1 MGRSKVSVR
10 VGSTRG
16 NIYEDYKVWERENL
30 KGVDITVVDGLGN
43 KIELNARE
51 GGIGY
56 RIEVNGKTIATGPG
70 ASHALPSPSCL

>member
-43 KIELNARE
+43 KIELNARRSE
-51 GGIGY
+51 IGY
-56 RIEVNGKTIATGPG
+56 RIEVNGKTIATGPEE
-70 ASHALPSPSCL
+70 